1 MTVPLLGYVE
11 RPGLLH
17 TLTGTSKLV
26 LTIAMVL
33 AAMISFDV
41 RFLATLGVLSMIGW
55 ALSRV
60 RLRDLATVLW
70 IILTFMM
77 LNNLLIFVFAPGY
90 GSELLGARHVI
101 VDGPGRW
108 DLTQEQL
115 FYQLAVTLKYF
126 AMLPAVLLF
135 VATTRP
141 PEFASSLHRIGVPY
155 KVAFAVSLALR
166 FIPDIQREMR
176 TISQAQQA
184 RGLDISRKVGLVTRV
199 RNVVSTLMP
208 LLLGSLDR
216 IETVSSA
223 MELRGFG
230 RGRGRTWYDVKP
242 MRLRDWATILG
253 AAAVVAAAIVLV
265 VVDGGRYWNPF
276 GA

>member
-1 MTVPLLGYVE
+1 MTAPLLEYVE

-17 TLTGTSKLV
+17 TLTGTAKLV

-41 RFLATLGVLSMIGW
+41 RFLAALGVLSLIGW

-70 IILTFMM
+70 IILTFMA

-90 GSELLGARHVI
+90 GSELLGARHV
-101 VDGPGRW
+101 VVQGPGRW

-230 RGRGRTWYDVKP
+230 RGRHRTWYDVKP
-242 MRLRDWATILG
+242 MRLRDWSTILG
-253 AAAVVAAAIVLV
+253 ALAVVAASIVMV

-276 GA
+276 EA

>member
-1 MTVPLLGYVE
+1 MTAPLLGYVE

-41 RFLATLGVLSMIGW
+41 RFLATLGVLSMFGW

-70 IILTFMM
+70 IILTFMV

-90 GSELLGARHVI
+90 GSELLGARHV
-101 VDGPGRW
+101 VVEGPGRW

-141 PEFASSLHRIGVPY
+141 PEFASSLHRIGAPY

-230 RGRGRTWYDVKP
+230 RGRRRTWYDVKP
-242 MRLRDWATILG
+242 MRLRDWSTILG
-253 AAAVVAAAIVLV
+253 AAAVVAASIVMV